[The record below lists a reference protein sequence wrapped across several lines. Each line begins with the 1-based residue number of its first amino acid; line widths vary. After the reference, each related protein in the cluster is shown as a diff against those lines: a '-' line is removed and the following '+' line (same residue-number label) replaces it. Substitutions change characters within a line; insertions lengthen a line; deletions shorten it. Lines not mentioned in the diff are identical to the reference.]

1 MKLRFIITSI
11 FFMVI
16 TSATIYAGFFPIASV
31 NSDWIWYRDI
41 TRSARAIK
49 QLQRTSSGAGLPS
62 LLETTTLS
70 ALSAS
75 DIQRGV
81 LEELMYEKM
90 IAQELERIDSSQ
102 DWDQRVVRDTEGLL
116 TGRDNAALKQATRE
130 LYRLDLDDFKKLVLA
145 PQIREELL
153 RKELAL
159 RAKDPEGW
167 LTAAFQNA
175 RVKIYFLDYEWRDG
189 RLINI

>member
-1 MKLRFIITSI
+1 
-11 FFMVI
+11 
-16 TSATIYAGFFPIASV
+16 
-31 NSDWIWYRDI
+31 
-41 TRSARAIK
+41 
-49 QLQRTSSGAGLPS
+49 
-62 LLETTTLS
+62 
-70 ALSAS
+70 
-75 DIQRGV
+75 
-81 LEELMYEKM
+81 M

>member
-1 MKLRFIITSI
+1 MKLKFIITSI

-16 TSATIYAGFFPIASV
+16 TGATIYAGFFPIASV

-41 TRSARAIK
+41 TKSARAIK

-102 DWDQRVVRDTEGLL
+102 DWDQRVTRDTEGLL
-116 TGRDNAALKQATRE
+116 TGRDNEALKQATRE

-167 LTAAFQNA
+167 LMAAFQNA

>member
-16 TSATIYAGFFPIASV
+16 TGATIYAGFFPIASV

-41 TRSARAIK
+41 TKSARAIK

-116 TGRDNAALKQATRE
+116 TGRDNTALKQATRE